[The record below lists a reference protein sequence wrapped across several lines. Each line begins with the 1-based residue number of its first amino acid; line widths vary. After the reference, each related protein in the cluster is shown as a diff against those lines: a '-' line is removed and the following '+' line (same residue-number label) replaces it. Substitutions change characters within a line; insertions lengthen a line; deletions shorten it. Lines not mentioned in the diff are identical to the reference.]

1 MEMTFTD
8 IKQLITE
15 SVQVGYMY
23 AIKSYE
29 PTADMIRER
38 ELKKWCALNGID
50 GKTVNRM
57 IAKGIIRKHRTGESK
72 NSPVVFS
79 KSEIKENILI
89 LSVSNINRF

>member
-1 MEMTFTD
+1 MEMTFKD
-8 IKQLITE
+8 IKALIAE

-23 AIKSYE
+23 AVKAYE
-29 PTADMIRER
+29 PVADMIREK

-57 IAKGIIRKHRTGESK
+57 IQKGIISKHRTGESK

-89 LSVSNINRF
+89 LSVSNINHF